1 MLRFGIIGMG
11 RMGRIRAREIQARSD
26 VELIGVCD
34 QNPEQSPEFE
44 GVPVFR
50 EAAEL
55 LKLDF
60 DAVMICAYN
69 DVAAPFTLAALRSG
83 KHVLCEKPPAR
94 FASELNEVAR
104 TAQKTGLVVKYGFNH
119 RYHYSV
125 MEAKKLFDS
134 NSLGKMLWAKGTY
147 GKAGHPGYESDWRND
162 IKLSGGGI
170 LIDQGIHMLD
180 LMLMF
185 SGDIERIHSTARASY
200 WNTKVEDNV
209 FAILEARNGLMMMLH
224 SSATLWRHQFLLEL
238 CFEHGQISLDG
249 ILSSTRSYADERL
262 VILRND
268 DPTSGYALGKPSEQ
282 RTTFDQDHS
291 WKLELEEFV
300 QAVLGH
306 APIRN
311 GTLSDAMQLMRTIE
325 EIYAQSGFYDET
337 GR

>member
-1 MLRFGIIGMG
+1 MG
-11 RMGRIRAREIQARSD
+11 RMGRIRAREIRDRGD
-26 VELIGVCD
+26 VELIGACD
-34 QNPEQSPEFE
+34 RNAEQSPEFE

-50 EAAEL
+50 EASEL
-55 LKLDF
+55 LELDF
-60 DAVMICAYN
+60 DAAVICAYN
-69 DVAAPFTLAALRSG
+69 DVAAPYTLAALRSG

-94 FASELNEVAR
+94 FSSELEEVAR
-104 TAQKTGLVVKYGFNH
+104 MAQKTGLVVKYGFNH

-125 MEAKKLFDS
+125 MEAKQLFDS
-134 NSLGKMLWAKGTY
+134 DALGRLLWAKGTY
-147 GKAGHPGYESDWRND
+147 GKAGHSGFESDWRND
-162 IKLSGGGI
+162 VKLSGGGI

-185 SGDIERIHSTARASY
+185 SGDIARVHSAARASY
-200 WNTKVEDNV
+200 WNTSVEDNV
-209 FAILEARNGLMMMLH
+209 FAILEAQNGLMMMLH

-262 VILRND
+262 VIVRND
-268 DPTSGYALGKPSEQ
+268 ERTSGYALGKPSEQ

-300 QAVLGH
+300 QGVLGH

-325 EIYAQSGFYDET
+325 DIYAQSGFYDET